1 MPTSQASGW
10 MGTGFCSHF
19 LKIAISLSRR
29 AEAAAQMSREGV
41 ARQQQQHRNDY
52 KSVAAQHAPRGCT
65 HGRGGGGNGTSAP
78 DGDGHSTELG
88 RRSFVTSSKAG
99 VIHRRVTDRRVRAS
113 EERSQSEPLRRR
125 RGTSE
130 PAGDSETSDES
141 TTFGKQ
147 LMTNSTRR
155 RRTSSTAPHE
165 HRADDGRGG
174 RRRRSR
180 HI

>member
-1 MPTSQASGW
+1 

-125 RGTSE
+125 GTSE